1 MIFYLLKISI
11 IDRVL
16 ESLFDSSESKKK
28 KPMSSFITH
37 IPVLQAAIMKGAKR
51 VMKTVDR

>member
-16 ESLFDSSESKKK
+16 ESPFDTNESKKK

-51 VMKTVDR
+51 ATRTDER